1 MDDSNV
7 TYGTIEFHQT
17 ENKLLK
23 ATARIASLET
33 QLEEARGIIE
43 VVVEVKDDDCYYDH
57 HGYCQAHNL
66 EEDCHVAKAKN
77 FIEQYMKDEV

>member
-23 ATARIASLET
+23 ATARIASLEA
-33 QLEEARGIIE
+33 QLEKAEKVIE
-43 VVVEVKDDDCYYDH
+43 KKKPQRAIPN
-57 HGYCQAHNL
+57 G
-66 EEDCHVAKAKN
+66 
-77 FIEQYMKDEV
+77 